1 MTTPDSFPAAAQR
14 PRLKRPHD
22 VALAVVLIALLT
34 SPCMANASP
43 FALER
48 FGAEG
53 SDSLGVLSSTDSLV
67 SAPED
72 SLAVEEVTDSL
83 EVDAPVF
90 RRRASLPT

>member
-1 MTTPDSFPAAAQR
+1 MPTPESFPAASQR

-53 SDSLGVLSSTDSLV
+53 SDSLVVLDATDSLAI
-67 SAPED
+67 APED
-72 SLAVEEVTDSL
+72 SLEVEEVTDSL